1 MPIITQRWRE
11 ILLAVLLLGQFALRG
26 ELSLRQ
32 ESPVWDERLHVGYGL
47 ALLDRGPN
55 FDGQDHP
62 YLLAAALSLPTWRD
76 LPGPDRY
83 AHGDVDDPAV
93 LLPARRMNL
102 ALATI
107 GLALLTFWALRRHG
121 AEFALTILAIASLD
135 PGWLAQ
141 ARYATTDIGHALGWW
156 LAAIALWL
164 HRQDGRWR
172 WLLLA
177 GGGMA
182 LGLASKWSTLALP
195 ALVPLLWLT
204 PDGRP
209 LRRKILPAVRA
220 ALLTGL
226 IALAC
231 LLLPFLLLAL
241 WRHVPMAVALAHVW
255 HGLQASLLKR
265 TGAHGVYLLG
275 AWWPNGTR
283 WYFPVLLLAKTPVAL
298 LVLAL
303 LGLAWR
309 LPRLAWRDDRGWLAL
324 LVGYLLLAIA
334 AKQNLGHRHLTPF
347 LPVVWWLATA
357 ALLALWRAAGRQKWT
372 APILGGLVAIE
383 ALAVH
388 PHYLAFA
395 NGLFGGANALP
406 PVAVDAA
413 GDWGQALPA
422 LHAYLQLH
430 PAPSGRVDLA
440 YFGNAAPDRYVGAT
454 VWRSCGVLGRPPA
467 LAQARAEVADPA
479 ELLAVS
485 ATCVYGGAGVRDG
498 NGVDATRRDD
508 AWSNLRGVEPEAFV
522 GGSILVFRGQP
533 GANTNGH

>member
-1 MPIITQRWRE
+1 M
-11 ILLAVLLLGQFALRG
+11 LLLGQFAVRG

-47 ALLDRGPN
+47 ALLDRGPS

-62 YLLAAALSLPTWRD
+62 YLLAAALTLPAWCA

-93 LLPARRMNL
+93 LFPARRMNL
-102 ALATI
+102 ALATL
-107 GLALLTFWALRRHG
+107 GLALLAFWALQRHG
-121 AEFALTILAIASLD
+121 AGFALTILAIASLD

-156 LAAIALWL
+156 LAAIALWQ
-164 HRQDGRWR
+164 HRQDGRRR

-182 LGLASKWSTLALP
+182 LGLASKWSTMALP
-195 ALVPLLWLT
+195 ALVPFLWLP

-209 LRRKILPAVRA
+209 LRQKVLPALRA

-226 IALAC
+226 IALVW
-231 LLLPFLLLAL
+231 LLVPFLLLAL
-241 WRHVPMAVALAHVW
+241 WRHVPVAAALAHVW

-265 TGAHGVYLLG
+265 TDAHGVYLLG
-275 AWWPNGTR
+275 AWWPDGTR
-283 WYFPVLLLAKTPVAL
+283 WYFPLLLLAKTPVAL

-309 LPRLAWRDDRGWLAL
+309 LPRQTWRDDRGWLAL

-334 AKQNLGHRHLTPF
+334 AKQNLGHRHLTPC

-372 APILGGLVAIE
+372 APVLGGLIAVE
-383 ALAVH
+383 ALAIH
-388 PHYLAFA
+388 PHYLAFT
-395 NGLFGGANALP
+395 NGLFGGASALP

-422 LHAYLQLH
+422 LHAYLQAH

-440 YFGNAAPDRYVGAT
+440 YFGNAAPERYLGAT

-467 LAQARAEVADPA
+467 KAQARAEVADPA

-485 ATCVYGGAGVRDG
+485 ATCVYGGAGVRAG
-498 NGVDATRRDD
+498 NAVDATRRDD
-508 AWSNLRGVEPEAFV
+508 AWAYLRGVEPEACI